1 MSEIPESAPP
11 GPPLDPAD
19 IEELAGAT
27 LDAYRK
33 PQLLVRRVYHKWGI
47 RLGDVIYLS
56 QANSAIVD
64 ELLDWA
70 EERGRT
76 RELLGLLWSGNPGNP
91 KLAAIGQRLLGPL
104 EPIAARYDIGREQS
118 IAAAPVPV
126 TRDSLEKI
134 VTERSRLQDFG
145 AFVARLDRI
154 GKAVCR
160 VETATSMGT
169 GFLVGRQ
176 TVLTNYHVVKG
187 AVETGAPG
195 DQICC
200 RFDFVRAAGGGEIP
214 GVPVRAA
221 GGNAWLAASSP
232 FSQSDVTGDGEPGP
246 DELDFAL
253 IRLSAPVE
261 ETRLPLAIDGSPP
274 IVAPMDIAIIVQHPD
289 GDPLTLAMGKVLE
302 FPASGLRYRYNATTK
317 GGSSGAPVFSA
328 DFDLIGLHHAADTA
342 LSPRFNQAVPI
353 WRVAA
358 AVAQAGLSPGGL

>member
-1 MSEIPESAPP
+1 MSETLASLPP
-11 GPPLDPAD
+11 GPPLEPAD
-19 IEELAGAT
+19 IEELAGAV

-33 PQLLVRRVYHKWGI
+33 PQPLVRRIYHKWGI

-56 QANSAIVD
+56 QANAAIVD

-76 RELLGLLWSGNPGNP
+76 RELLSLLWSGNPGNP
-91 KLAAIGQRLLGPL
+91 KLAAIGERLLGTL
-104 EPIAARYDIGREQS
+104 EPIAARYEIRREQS
-118 IAAAPVPV
+118 LAATPVPV
-126 TRDSLEKI
+126 TRESLESI
-134 VTERSRLQDFG
+134 VTERSRLQNFS

-160 VETATSMGT
+160 VETPTSMGT

-200 RFDFVRAAGGGEIP
+200 RFDFVRAAGAGETP
-214 GVPVRAA
+214 GVPFGAA
-221 GGNAWLAASSP
+221 SGNGWLQASSP
-232 FSQSDVTGDGEPGP
+232 YSPSDVTGDGEPGP
-246 DELDFAL
+246 GELDFAL
-253 IRLSAPVE
+253 IRLSDPVE
-261 ETRLPLAIDGSPP
+261 EGRLPLTIDGSPP

-302 FPASGLRYRYNATTK
+302 FPASGMRYRYNATTK

-328 DFDLIGLHHAADTA
+328 DFELVGLHHAADPA

-358 AVAQAGLSPGGL
+358 AAVEAGLSPARW

>member
-1 MSEIPESAPP
+1 
-11 GPPLDPAD
+11 
-19 IEELAGAT
+19 
-27 LDAYRK
+27 
-33 PQLLVRRVYHKWGI
+33 
-47 RLGDVIYLS
+47 
-56 QANSAIVD
+56 
-64 ELLDWA
+64 
-70 EERGRT
+70 
-76 RELLGLLWSGNPGNP
+76 
-91 KLAAIGQRLLGPL
+91 
-104 EPIAARYDIGREQS
+104 
-118 IAAAPVPV
+118 
-126 TRDSLEKI
+126 
-134 VTERSRLQDFG
+134 
-145 AFVARLDRI
+145 
-154 GKAVCR
+154 
-160 VETATSMGT
+160 MGT

-187 AVETGAPG
+187 AVEHGAPG

-221 GGNAWLAASSP
+221 GGNGWLAASSP

-261 ETRLPLAIDGSPP
+261 EARLPLAIDGSPP

-302 FPASGLRYRYNATTK
+302 FPASGLRYRYNATTRELVR
-317 GGSSGAPVFSA
+317 APVFSA
-328 DFDLIGLHHAADTA
+328 TSTDRPPPCRDTA